1 MSSLATGESDLLPA
15 ILEAA
20 VRNNKQM
27 NVTGM
32 LLYADGNV
40 MQVLEGEK
48 AVVLELFQTIKLDK
62 RHSGIFVLVEQE
74 IAARQFASWSMGFK
88 HIKEADLAKF
98 PAAAQ
103 IFKARQ
109 DEILLRSRAGNA
121 LTILKTFADGV
132 IGLS

>member
-1 MSSLATGESDLLPA
+1 MAHLL
-15 ILEAA
+15 
-20 VRNNKQM
+20 
-27 NVTGM
+27 

-88 HIKEADLAKF
+88 RKRAMN
-98 PAAAQ
+98 
-103 IFKARQ
+103 
-109 DEILLRSRAGNA
+109 LR
-121 LTILKTFADGV
+121 
-132 IGLS
+132 